1 MLSVVVLIGVSACFA
16 DFRRTCASLME
27 DQAVEVVGQIGKRGF
42 CLRTGNADGSDEEAV
57 AVLLMRKDLFDVS
70 ADC

>member
-1 MLSVVVLIGVSACFA
+1 
-16 DFRRTCASLME
+16 ME